1 MLLVGSRLKEKPS
14 IKYLFEPRSVAIIGC
29 STNPNKIGYKVLDN
43 IVYSKYQG
51 KVYPVNPKGGE
62 ILGHP
67 LFRSIKEI
75 DGDIDLA
82 TICIPAKFVFTAVQ
96 ELATKNCKFL
106 SIITSGFSEIGDI
119 EEEEKIVRFA
129 HENGMRVLGP
139 NIFGIYST
147 KSPINAT
154 FGAKDI
160 EPGHVAIVTQ
170 SGALGVAMIGKT
182 ETEGIGLSA
191 IVSVGNKSDI
201 DEADLIEYLMNDKQ
215 TKVVLLYIEGIKEGE
230 KLINVLR
237 EATKIKP
244 IIIIKSGRSK
254 RGALAAASH
263 TGSLAGEDNVF
274 SDIINQ
280 VGALRALSVQEALD
294 WAKFLSIQ
302 LNLPKGENTV
312 IVTNGGGIGVLAT
325 DACEMYRVN
334 LYDDQ
339 DVLKEIF
346 GPVTPSFGSTKNPVD
361 ITGGASNEFYEQ
373 ALQVAIDSEDIHS
386 IICLGC
392 ETAIFDCD
400 QLSAVVQKKFIE
412 AKPTKPLVFSFFGG
426 SNFERGLFSLKSLGV
441 PIFPDVYQAVS
452 CLGAVYSNYRTLSYE
467 EDFTDHKEPEID
479 INVSII
485 QEVINEVRE
494 KGRQFLLVPEAMQ
507 VMEAAG
513 IPMPKSYV
521 AKNIKEAIE
530 YAEHVGYPVV
540 MKIVSKDIIH
550 KSDAGGVALNLENR
564 EEIIDAFEAI
574 MNSCRSYKP
583 DAEIQGVEI
592 VTMINMDEAIETIIG
607 ARIDAIFGPTVMFG
621 LGGIYVEVL
630 KDIAFRAV
638 PLTWRDA
645 NEMVKQIRSY
655 PLLLGVRGEARKD
668 IEGCIEVVM
677 RLSKIIQAIPD
688 ISDIE
693 INPCLAFEQE
703 KGVLCVDARIL
714 LTPPPKEKVN

>member
-1 MLLVGSRLKEKPS
+1 MLESTNKTTVPS
-14 IKYLFEPRSVAIIGC
+14 VKYLFEPRSVAIIGC

-43 IVYSKYQG
+43 IIYSRYPG
-51 KVYPVNPKGGE
+51 KIYPVNPRGGE
-62 ILGHP
+62 VLNHQ
-67 LFRSIKEI
+67 LYKSIEEI

-82 TICIPAKFVFTAVQ
+82 TICIPAKFVFNAVQ

-119 EEEEKIVRFA
+119 EEEERIVRYA

-139 NIFGIYST
+139 NIFGIYSV

-154 FGAKDI
+154 FGAKEI
-160 EPGHVAIVTQ
+160 AEGHVAIVTQ

-201 DEADLIEYLMNDKQ
+201 DEADLIEYLMTDEL
-215 TKVVLLYIEGIKEGE
+215 TKVILLYIEGIKEGE
-230 KLINVLR
+230 KLIRVLR
-237 EATKIKP
+237 DATRIKP

-274 SDIINQ
+274 TDIMNQ

-294 WAKFLSIQ
+294 WAKVLSIQ
-302 LNLPKGENTV
+302 TGLPRGENAV

-325 DACEMYRVN
+325 DACELYKVN

-339 DVLKEIF
+339 DTLKKIF

-373 ALQVAIDSEDIHS
+373 ALQAALESEDIHS

-392 ETAIFDCD
+392 ETAIFDSD
-400 QLSAVVQKKFIE
+400 QLSAVVEKKFVE

-426 SNFERGLFSLKSLGV
+426 SGFERGLFSLKSLGV

-452 CLGAVYSNYRTLSYE
+452 CLGAVYSNYRTLTYT
-467 EDFTDHKEPEID
+467 EDFAEFDKLEVNID
-479 INVSII
+479 VSTI
-485 QEVINEVRE
+485 QEVINEVR
-494 KGRQFLLVPEAMQ
+494 KAGRQFLLVPEAMR
-507 VMEAAG
+507 VMEAAD

-521 AKNIKEAIE
+521 AKNLQEAIR
-530 YAEHVGYPVV
+530 YAEQIGFPVV

-564 EEIIDAFEAI
+564 EEVIDAYEAI
-574 MNSCRSYKP
+574 MKACLNYKP

-592 VTMINMDEAIETIIG
+592 VTMINLSEAIETIIG

-630 KDIAFRAV
+630 KDVAFRAV

-645 NEMVKQIRSY
+645 NEMVKQIQSY
-655 PLLLGVRGEARKD
+655 PLLLGVRGEPRRD
-668 IEGCIEVVM
+668 IEGCIDVVM
-677 RLSKIIQAIPD
+677 KLSKILQSIPD

-693 INPCLAFEQE
+693 INPCLAFEKE
-703 KGVLCVDARIL
+703 RGVLCVDARIL
-714 LTPPPKEKVN
+714 LTPPQNEEVK

>member
-1 MLLVGSRLKEKPS
+1 MLEKTNKTTIPS

-51 KVYPVNPKGGE
+51 KIYPINPKGGE
-62 ILGHP
+62 ILGYK
-67 LFRSIKEI
+67 LYKTIEEV

-82 TICIPAKFVFTAVQ
+82 TICIPAKYVLNAVQ
-96 ELATKNCKFL
+96 ELSTKNCKFL

-119 EEEEKIVRFA
+119 EEEENIVRFA

-139 NIFGIYST
+139 NIFGIYSI

-201 DEADLIEYLMNDKQ
+201 DEADLIEYLMNDEQ
-215 TKVVLLYIEGIKEGE
+215 TKVILLYIEGIKEGE
-230 KLINVLR
+230 KLIRVLR
-237 EATKIKP
+237 EATKAKP

-274 SDIINQ
+274 SDIMNQ

-302 LNLPKGENTV
+302 TGLPKGENVV

-325 DACEMYRVN
+325 DACEMHRVN

-339 DVLKEIF
+339 EVLKEIF

-373 ALQVAIDSEDIHS
+373 ALQAAIDSDDIHS

-392 ETAIFDCD
+392 ETAIFDCN
-400 QLSAVVQKKFIE
+400 QLSAVVEKKFIG
-412 AKPTKPLVFSFFGG
+412 AKTTKPLVFSFFGG
-426 SNFERGLFSLKSLGV
+426 SEFERGLFSLKGLGV
-441 PIFPDVYQAVS
+441 PIYPDVYQAVS
-452 CLGAVYSNYRTLSYE
+452 CLGAVYSNYRALTYV
-467 EDFTDHKEPEID
+467 EDFVDYDEPEVDID
-479 INVSII
+479 IDTI
-485 QEVINEVRE
+485 QEVIDDVR
-494 KGRQFLLVPEAMQ
+494 KKDRMFLLVPEAMR

-521 AKNIKEAIE
+521 AKNIKEAIQ
-530 YAEHVGYPVV
+530 YAEHIGYPVV
-540 MKIVSKDIIH
+540 LKIVSEDIIH

-564 EEIIDAFEAI
+564 EEVIDAYEAV
-574 MNSCRSYKP
+574 MKSCRIYKP
-583 DAEIQGVEI
+583 DAVIQGAEI
-592 VTMINMDEAIETIIG
+592 VTMIKMDEAIETIIG

-630 KDIAFRAV
+630 KDVAFRAV
-638 PLTWRDA
+638 PLTWREA

-655 PLLLGVRGEARKD
+655 PLLLGVRGEAKKD

-677 RLSKIIQAIPD
+677 RLNQIIQSTPD

-693 INPCLAFEQE
+693 INPCLIFERG

-714 LTPPPKEKVN
+714 LTPPQKEEVI

>member
-1 MLLVGSRLKEKPS
+1 MVPS

-43 IVYSKYQG
+43 IIYSKYHG
-51 KVYPVNPKGGE
+51 LIYPVNPKGGE
-62 ILGHP
+62 ILGQK
-67 LFRSIKEI
+67 LYRSIEEI

-82 TICIPAKFVFTAVQ
+82 TICIPAKYVFNAVQ

-139 NIFGIYST
+139 NIFGIYSI

-154 FGAKDI
+154 FGAKEI
-160 EPGHVAIVTQ
+160 EPGYVAIVTQ

-201 DEADLIEYLMNDKQ
+201 DEADLIEYLMTDEL
-215 TKVVLLYIEGIKEGE
+215 TKVILLYIEGIKEGE
-230 KLINVLR
+230 KLIRVLKD
-237 EATKIKP
+237 ATKIKP

-274 SDIINQ
+274 SDIMNQ
-280 VGALRALSVQEALD
+280 VGAHRALSVQEALD

-302 LNLPKGENTV
+302 IGLPKGENAV

-339 DVLKEIF
+339 EVLKEIF

-373 ALQVAIDSEDIHS
+373 ALQAALDSEDIHS

-392 ETAIFDCD
+392 ETAIFDCN
-400 QLSAVVQKKFIE
+400 QLSAVVEKKFIE
-412 AKPTKPLVFSFFGG
+412 VKPTKPLVFSFFGG
-426 SNFERGLFSLKSLGV
+426 SEFERGLFSLKSLGV

-452 CLGAVYSNYRTLSYE
+452 CLGAVYSNYRTLSYAK
-467 EDFTDHKEPEID
+467 DFAELDELEVDID
-479 INVSII
+479 VSTI
-485 QEVINEVRE
+485 QEVINEVRK
-494 KGRQFLLVPEAMQ
+494 KGRQFLLVPEAMR

-521 AKNIKEAIE
+521 AKDLKEAIQ
-530 YAEHVGYPVV
+530 YAEQIGYPVV

-564 EEIIDAFEAI
+564 EEVIDAYEAI
-574 MNSCRSYKP
+574 MRSCLNYKP
-583 DAEIQGVEI
+583 DAVIQGVEI
-592 VTMINMDEAIETIIG
+592 VTMIKMEEAIETIIG

-630 KDIAFRAV
+630 KDVAFRAV

-668 IEGCIEVVM
+668 IEGCVDVVM
-677 RLSKIIQAIPD
+677 KLSKIIQSIPD

-693 INPCLAFEQE
+693 INPCLVFE
-703 KGVLCVDARIL
+703 KGRGVLCVDARIL
-714 LTPPPKEKVN
+714 LTPPQKKEVT